1 VLPGF
6 LGRFGAKLD
15 AAAVRL
21 IERLAGVLASE
32 LALDDAPQTIVHRDF
47 RVDNLLFGDG
57 ATAPPVT
64 VVDWQTVGRGPAASD
79 VAYFL
84 GASLRSAERRAHERE
99 LLALYL
105 DELAR
110 RGVRDLDRAR
120 FFDQY
125 RRHSISGIV
134 MAVVASMIVEVTE
147 RGDAMFLAMARRHA
161 AHAIDTEVES
171 LWKIEGRG

>member
-1 VLPGF
+1 
-6 LGRFGAKLD
+6 
-15 AAAVRL
+15 L
-21 IERLAGVLASE
+21 IERLAGALRDE
-32 LALDDAPQTIVHRDF
+32 LGRDGVPRTIVHRDF

-57 ATAPPVT
+57 VTAPPVT

-84 GASLRSAERRAHERE
+84 GASLRTADRRAHERD
-99 LLALYL
+99 LVGLYL
-105 DELAR
+105 DELRR
-110 RGVRDLDRAR
+110 RGIGGIDDDR
-120 FFDQY
+120 FFDDY

-161 AHAIDTEVES
+161 AHAIDAEVES
-171 LWKIEGRG
+171 MWRGRKTAGGRGRR

>member
-1 VLPGF
+1 M
-6 LGRFGAKLD
+6 
-15 AAAVRL
+15 
-21 IERLAGVLASE
+21 
-32 LALDDAPQTIVHRDF
+32 
-47 RVDNLLFGDG
+47 
-57 ATAPPVT
+57 T

-84 GASLRSAERRAHERE
+84 GASLRRADRREHERE
-99 LLALYL
+99 LLALYV
-105 DELAR
+105 DELGR
-110 RGVRDLDRAR
+110 RGVDGLDRDR

-161 AHAIDTEVES
+161 AHAIDVDVES
-171 LWKIEGRG
+171 LWRTEAGGG